1 MWSVGA
7 ECRGAVWCVGA
18 ECRGA
23 VWCVG
28 AECRGAVWCVGAE
41 CRGAVWCVG
50 AACRGAVWCVGAV
63 LRQERMAMPRPLQ
76 TGPSHCV
83 VYMLKLDLRGPLKG
97 NSHSRGLQ
105 ISLLSYA
112 SGSFGGLKY
121 SSMVSS
127 GELEGVG
134 RGVGVVVVTASGCAL
149 ASWS

>member
-1 MWSVGA
+1 MVCWCCVKAGEDGYATTTTDRSLTL
-7 ECRGAVWCVGA
+7 CRLHVEA
-18 ECRGA
+18 
-23 VWCVG
+23 
-28 AECRGAVWCVGAE
+28 
-41 CRGAVWCVG
+41 
-50 AACRGAVWCVGAV
+50 
-63 LRQERMAMPRPLQ
+63 RPQ
-76 TGPSHCV
+76 GSTEVH
-83 VYMLKLDLRGPLKG
+83 
-97 NSHSRGLQ
+97 SHSRGLQ